1 MAKKVDKEVLET
13 EKVKPKKKK
22 MTANQKR
29 KLMMKIVG
37 WIMALVMIIGSLISI
52 FGMLIYY

>member
-1 MAKKVDKEVLET
+1 MAKKADKEVLET
-13 EKVKPKKKK
+13 KKVKPKKKK

-29 KLMMKIVG
+29 KVMMKIVG
-37 WIMALVMIIGSLISI
+37 WIMALIMIIGSLISI

>member
-1 MAKKVDKEVLET
+1 MAKKIKDEVE
-13 EKVKPKKKK
+13 ENVKIKPKKKK

-29 KLMMKIVG
+29 KLVMKIVG
-37 WIMALVMIIGSLISI
+37 WIMALVMILGSLISI

>member
-1 MAKKVDKEVLET
+1 MAKKIKDEVE
-13 EKVKPKKKK
+13 EKIKPKKKK

-29 KLMMKIVG
+29 KLVMKIVG
-37 WIMALVMIIGSLISI
+37 WIMALVMILGSLISI